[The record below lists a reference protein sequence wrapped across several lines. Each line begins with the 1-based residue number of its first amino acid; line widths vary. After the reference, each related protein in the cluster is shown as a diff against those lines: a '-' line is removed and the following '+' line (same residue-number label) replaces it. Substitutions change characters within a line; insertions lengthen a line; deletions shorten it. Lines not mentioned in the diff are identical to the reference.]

1 MDRNLHVSI
10 SAKPR
15 LAAGAVFL
23 VICSSIIVC
32 RRTTFSSSDPAAFKD
47 FVDRTISAE
56 KIDGYLGYLTAE
68 PHVAASP
75 RNDEL
80 ARYVHD
86 QWKEF
91 GLEDVSLTTYDVLLS
106 YPRSITV
113 TLVSPRELRLEIKE
127 RGYAEDPATLNPEV
141 GLPYNAYSRSGDI
154 TAPLVY
160 ANGGNPQD
168 YDLLEKR
175 GIGLEGKIALVRYSS
190 PYSYRG
196 FKALTAEKRGLAGL
210 LIYSD
215 PMEDGYSRGPVFPDG
230 PWGPLSHIQRGGI
243 PYDFIY
249 PGDPLTPGWA
259 SKPGARR
266 LSPGETESLPK
277 IISVPL
283 SAENARPLLE
293 SLDGEIAPSEWQGAL
308 PITYRVSGSQTR
320 VRMKVEMEE
329 PIKTIT
335 NVIGLIKGAES
346 PEQVVLVGNH
356 RDAWVYGGH
365 DPSSGTA
372 CLLELARA
380 LGEAKRAGLRPGRTV
395 ILASWDAEEFTLTG
409 STEWGEDN
417 KEWLEKSLVAYLN
430 VDSSA
435 SGRNF
440 SVQGVPSLIPVIH
453 QALKEVEDPVEKKP
467 VYEVWKAGI
476 PTGKSEKEEGRVE
489 PIGSGS
495 DHAVFL
501 QHIGAPALDMSF
513 AGDYGVY
520 HSVYDG
526 YYWMTH
532 FGDPGMLYTAAL
544 AKIWAH
550 MIIDLACRPLLPL
563 DWAVYAREMHGY
575 LDGWAERHDPERKK
589 CANLFFLL
597 QEMEEA
603 AAGLH
608 ADLFDSA
615 EWIEMAPDVRNEIND
630 LIIGLE
636 REFTHPAGIPN
647 RPWYKHLVFGARY
660 TYDVLLL
667 PALTEASETADE
679 NGVMKALGNLE
690 KSASAAVA
698 RLEHVASLLYSSS
711 AKKAKAELAGRG
723 IAFSEKSFLD
733 QARKGDTE
741 TVGLFLAAGMSPD
754 AQDGGYTPL
763 LEAARRG
770 YEEMA
775 AALIDGGADIDTK
788 DPYGVTALMFGLISG
803 SVQTA
808 EHLIEGGAKVN
819 ARDIDGRTALIEAL
833 TTENDI
839 PAELV
844 SLLIERGADVNVRIA
859 DGLTP
864 LMIAASGGP
873 RLLQM
878 LIEAG
883 ADINA
888 RDDRGVSVLRMAQ
901 DNPENVRILR
911 DAGARL

>member
-1 MDRNLHVSI
+1 MKSKPSDFCCARPSI
-10 SAKPR
+10 
-15 LAAGAVFL
+15 AVATVLLFIFATL
-23 VICSSIIVC
+23 IFC
-32 RRTTFSSSDPAAFKD
+32 RRNSLPPFNPAAFKD

-56 KIDGYLGYLTAE
+56 RIDGYLRYLTAE
-68 PHVAASP
+68 PHVAGSS

-86 QWKEF
+86 KWKEF

-106 YPRSITV
+106 FPKSIMV
-113 TLVSPRELRLEIKE
+113 AIVSPRELKLEIKE
-127 RGYAEDPATLNPEV
+127 RGYDESPATLNPEV

-168 YDLLEKR
+168 YDLLERR
-175 GIGLEGKIALVRYSS
+175 GIDLKGKIALVRYSS

-230 PWGPLSHIQRGGI
+230 PWGPPSHIQRGGI

-259 SKPGARR
+259 SRPGARR
-266 LSPGETESLPK
+266 LSLEEAESLPR

-283 SAENARPLLE
+283 SAENARPLLD
-293 SLDGEIAPSEWQGAL
+293 SLDGEIAPPEWQGAL
-308 PITYRVSGSQTR
+308 PITYRFLGSQTR

-329 PIKTIT
+329 PVKTIT
-335 NVIGLIKGAES
+335 NVIGRIEGAES
-346 PEQVVLVGNH
+346 PEQVILVGNH
-356 RDAWVYGGH
+356 RDAWVYGGV

-372 CLLELARA
+372 CLMELARA
-380 LGEAKRAGLRPGRTV
+380 LGEAARAGFRPRRTV

-417 KEWLEKSLVAYLN
+417 KEWLDKRLVAYLN

-440 SVQGVPSLIPVIH
+440 SVQGVPSLIPIIH
-453 QALKEVEDPVEKKP
+453 QALKEVEDPVEKRP

-476 PTGKSEKEEGRVE
+476 PAGEGEKEEGRVE

-513 AGDYGVY
+513 TGDYGVY
-520 HSVYDG
+520 HSVYDN

-550 MIIDLACRPLLPL
+550 IIIDLACRPLLPL
-563 DWAVYAREMHGY
+563 DGAVYAREMRGY
-575 LDGWAERHDPERKK
+575 LTGWADRHDPERKK
-589 CANLFFLL
+589 SANLFVLL
-597 QEMEEA
+597 QEMEKA
-603 AAGLH
+603 AVRL
-608 ADLFDSA
+608 LPYFFDPGKGSVR
-615 EWIEMAPDVRNEIND
+615 APAARRRIND

-636 REFTHPAGIPN
+636 RAFTDPEGIPH

-660 TYDVLLL
+660 TYAVLLF
-667 PALTEASETADE
+667 PELTEASERADE
-679 NGVMKALGNLE
+679 NGVLEALENLE
-690 KSASAAVA
+690 ESAAAAIA
-698 RLEHVASLLYSSS
+698 RLEGIAALLE
-711 AKKAKAELAGRG
+711 KEVNKARQELAGRG
-723 IAFSEKSFLD
+723 IEFSEKNFFD
-733 QARKGDTE
+733 RARKGDTE
-741 TVGLFLAAGMSPD
+741 TVGLFLKAGISPD
-754 AQDGGYTPL
+754 AQDRGYTPL
-763 LEAARRG
+763 LEAARKG

-775 AALIDGGADIDTK
+775 AALIGSGADLDAG
-788 DPYGVTALMFGLISG
+788 DPYGVTALMFSLISG
-803 SVQTA
+803 SVETA
-808 EHLIEGGAKVN
+808 RRLIEAGAEVN
-819 ARDIDGRTALIEAL
+819 ARDVDGRTALIEAL

-844 SLLIERGADVNVRIA
+844 GLLVKRGADVNVRIA

-864 LMIAASGGP
+864 LMIASSGSP

-883 ADINA
+883 ADVNA
-888 RDDRGVSVLRMAQ
+888 RDDNGVSVLRMAQ
-901 DNPENVRILR
+901 DYPENVSILKN
-911 DAGARL
+911 AGAKL

>member
-1 MDRNLHVSI
+1 MKSKSSDFCCARPSV
-10 SAKPR
+10 
-15 LAAGAVFL
+15 AAATALLLIFAAL
-23 VICSSIIVC
+23 LFC
-32 RRTTFSSSDPAAFKD
+32 RRNSWPLFNPAAFKS

-56 KIDGYLGYLTAE
+56 KIDGYLRYLTAE

-80 ARYVHD
+80 ARYVYD
-86 QWKEF
+86 KWKEF
-91 GLEDVSLTTYDVLLS
+91 GLEDVTLATYDVLLS
-106 YPRSITV
+106 FPRTIAV
-113 TLVSPRELRLEIKE
+113 ELVSPSSLRLEIKE
-127 RGYAEDPATLNPEV
+127 REYTEDPATLNPEV

-168 YDLLEKR
+168 YDLLERR
-175 GIGLEGKIALVRYSS
+175 GIDVKGKIALVRYSS

-196 FKALTAEKRGLAGL
+196 FKAFTAEKRGLVGL

-230 PWGPLSHIQRGGI
+230 PWGPPSHIQRGGI

-266 LSPGETESLPK
+266 LSLEEAESLPK

-283 SAENARPLLE
+283 SAENARPLLD
-293 SLDGEIAPSEWQGAL
+293 SLDGETAPPEWQGAL
-308 PITYRVSGSQTR
+308 PISYRLSGSQTR

-329 PIKTIT
+329 SVKTIT
-335 NVIGLIKGAES
+335 NVIGRFKGTES
-346 PEQVVLVGNH
+346 PEEVILVGNH
-356 RDAWVYGGH
+356 RDAWVYGGV

-372 CLLELARA
+372 CLMELARA
-380 LGEAKRAGLRPGRTV
+380 LGEAKRAGLRPERTV

-417 KEWLEKSLVAYLN
+417 KKWLDTSLVAYLN

-440 SVQGVPSLIPVIH
+440 SVQAVPSLIPIIH
-453 QALKEVEDPVEKKP
+453 QALKEVEDPVEKRP

-476 PTGKSEKEEGRVE
+476 PAGKSEKEEGCVE

-520 HSVYDG
+520 HSVYDN

-563 DWAVYAREMHGY
+563 DWAVYAREMRGY
-575 LDGWAERHDPERKK
+575 LAGWAERHDPEKK
-589 CANLFFLL
+589 KSASLFVLL
-597 QEMEEA
+597 REMEEA
-603 AAGLH
+603 AARLTPY
-608 ADLFDSA
+608 LFDPGKGSVR
-615 EWIEMAPDVRNEIND
+615 APAARRRINE

-636 REFTHPAGIPN
+636 RAFTDPEGIPH

-660 TYDVLLL
+660 TYAVLLF
-667 PALTEASETADE
+667 PELTEASEAADDDGVLTAL
-679 NGVMKALGNLE
+679 ANLE

-698 RLEHVASLLYSSS
+698 RLKQIAS
-711 AKKAKAELAGRG
+711 
-723 IAFSEKSFLD
+723 
-733 QARKGDTE
+733 
-741 TVGLFLAAGMSPD
+741 
-754 AQDGGYTPL
+754 
-763 LEAARRG
+763 
-770 YEEMA
+770 
-775 AALIDGGADIDTK
+775 
-788 DPYGVTALMFGLISG
+788 
-803 SVQTA
+803 
-808 EHLIEGGAKVN
+808 
-819 ARDIDGRTALIEAL
+819 
-833 TTENDI
+833 
-839 PAELV
+839 
-844 SLLIERGADVNVRIA
+844 LIER
-859 DGLTP
+859 
-864 LMIAASGGP
+864 
-873 RLLQM
+873 
-878 LIEAG
+878 EK
-883 ADINA
+883 
-888 RDDRGVSVLRMAQ
+888 
-901 DNPENVRILR
+901 
-911 DAGARL
+911 